1 VTERLPLFP
10 LGTVLFPGLVLPL
23 HIFEDRYK
31 QLVRD
36 LLDGPEPRRFAVIAI
51 REGRE
56 TGVDG
61 VSALYEIGCVAT
73 VREITEVADGR
84 YELIAVGAERFKLH
98 SLDDAKPYLGADIEV
113 LDEPLGPQTE
123 TGLAVAAVQR
133 GFRGYLDT
141 LAAVGSARISVPDLP
156 DEPVLLSYVV
166 AASAII
172 DLPERQ
178 RLLAQPDALGRLTAE
193 RVLLAKETSILRSL
207 GSAPAPDLRSS
218 PYSQN

>member
-10 LGTVLFPGLVLPL
+10 LGAVLYPGLVLPL
-23 HIFEDRYK
+23 QIFEDRYK
-31 QLVRD
+31 QLVSD
-36 LLDGPEPRRFAVIAI
+36 LLEGPEPRRFGVVAI

-61 VSALYEIGCVAT
+61 VSAIYEIGCVAT
-73 VREITEVADGR
+73 VREITELPDGR
-84 YELIAVGAERFKLH
+84 YQLIAVGADRFKLH
-98 SLDDAKPYLGADIEV
+98 GLDDAKPYFVGDVEM
-113 LDEPLGPQTE
+113 LDEPPGPEIE
-123 TGLAVAAVQR
+123 TRAAVAAVQR
-133 GFRGYLDT
+133 GFRSYLDM
-141 LAAVGSARISVPDLP
+141 LAAVGSARINVPDLP

-178 RLLAQPDALGRLTAE
+178 RLLAEPDALARLTAE
-193 RVLLAKETSILRSL
+193 RALLAKETAIVRSL
-207 GSAPAPDLRSS
+207 GSAPAPDLRFS